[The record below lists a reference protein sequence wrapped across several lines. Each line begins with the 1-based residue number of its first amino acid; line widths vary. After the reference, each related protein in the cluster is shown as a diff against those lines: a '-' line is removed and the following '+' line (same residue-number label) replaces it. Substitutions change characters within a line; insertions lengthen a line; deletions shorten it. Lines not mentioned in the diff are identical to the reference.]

1 MPPFFEAAPY
11 RAGLLDLELHSL
23 APESVADR
31 ALFYHRELSLDLDD
45 LRALLDLQADY
56 RRKLRRGRI
65 EFALAGHQVRPTA
78 QPFPPPSEA
87 AAHLKTRAA
96 LFFQE
101 EDRVPTYIEL
111 VRMALGEDRWN
122 QLVGLYVEDTR
133 RELEL
138 LAPVIAAAVAPAF
151 TLHSSDGEIVD
162 PNGDPPEQEGGES
175 LLAGSR
181 GELAPAGE
189 DELDGAEGEPQGVGA
204 RGGPTEREWVPR
216 G

>member
-1 MPPFFEAAPY
+1 M
-11 RAGLLDLELHSL
+11 DLELHSL
-23 APESVADR
+23 APESIADR
-31 ALFYHRELSLDLDD
+31 VLFYHRELHLELDD

-56 RRKLRRGRI
+56 RRKLRRGRLQ
-65 EFALAGHQVRPTA
+65 FALAGHQVRPTA
-78 QPFPPPSEA
+78 QPSPAPSET

-101 EDRVPTYIEL
+101 EGRVPTYLEL

-122 QLVGLYVEDTR
+122 QLVSLYAEDTR

-138 LAPVIAAAVAPAF
+138 LAPAIAAAVAPAF
-151 TLHSSDGEIVD
+151 TLHGGDGEIVD

-189 DELDGAEGEPQGVGA
+189 DDPDGGEDERGVEA
-204 RGGPTEREWVPR
+204 RGGRTEREWIPR